1 MKKIKLKKVNKDVV
15 DGWMGTYGDMIT
27 LLMAFFV
34 LLFAVSYPDPG
45 KYEEI
50 RESMQ
55 EAFSNKEIQNE
66 FSELNKDL
74 IEVFKNKG
82 LEDVVEIIPGPKGI
96 LVQIPG
102 STLFSPA
109 SADINSDMTPVIEA
123 ISTTIT
129 DLLNES
135 TYQNYMI
142 EVEGHTD
149 DIPIVDD
156 SEKFSSNWDLSAI
169 RATGIVEVLQ
179 KSGIEMHK
187 LKPIARA
194 ESIPLFPNRNDAGFP
209 IPENMAK
216 NRRVEIYINKF

>member
-1 MKKIKLKKVNKDVV
+1 MKKIKLKKENKDVV
-15 DGWMGTYGDMIT
+15 DGWMGTYGDMVT

-34 LLFAVSYPDPG
+34 LLFAASYPDPG

-55 EAFSNKEIQNE
+55 EAFSSKEIQNE
-66 FSELNKDL
+66 FSELNEDL
-74 IEVFKNKG
+74 LNVFKDKG
-82 LEDVVEIIPGPKGI
+82 LEDIVDIMLGPAGI
-96 LVQIPG
+96 LIQIPG
-102 STLFSPA
+102 STLFAPA
-109 SADINSDMTPVIEA
+109 SADINSNMTPVIEE
-123 ISTTIT
+123 ISKTIT

-149 DIPIVDD
+149 DIPFVDD

-169 RATGIVEVLQ
+169 RATGVVEALH
-179 KSGIEMHK
+179 KSGIEMQK

-194 ESIPLFPNRNDAGFP
+194 ESVPLFPNRDDEGIP